1 MKVSQDDML
10 QIIGA
15 LNVEKIMLQSQ
26 VRELVNR
33 NNELLKKLQAL
44 QEERA
49 AGFDKRSAEFSGTA
63 LREVT
68 HENHN

>member
-1 MKVSQDDML
+1 MKISQDDLL

-26 VRELVNR
+26 VRELINR
-33 NNELLKKLQAL
+33 NNELLTKLQGANV
-44 QEERA
+44 ER
-49 AGFDKRSAEFSGTA
+49 GPREVIAEFSP
-63 LREVT
+63 REVT